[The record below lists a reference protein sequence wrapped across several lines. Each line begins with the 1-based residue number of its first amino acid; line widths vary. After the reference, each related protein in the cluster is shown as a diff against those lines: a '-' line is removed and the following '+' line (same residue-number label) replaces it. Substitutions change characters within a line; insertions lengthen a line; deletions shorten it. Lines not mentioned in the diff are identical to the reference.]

1 MMKYMYS
8 HLSLY
13 VSYHRL
19 VAITCVLALSNLGTS
34 FAAAWL
40 SKDTKSVDGALVDKA
55 SGQTIKT
62 DTYANVYTGIDDAN
76 RRELCEED
84 TDGIVNCETTGFN
97 MPNAQA
103 LAMLQKCFDGS
114 TVDLHIQTKTTVESF
129 SICGNGHEATY
140 VVNKFGTPTHA
151 TSIITM
157 NGNLFSVTPE
167 DKDTVDERLLPMSPY
182 IINKIK

>member
-1 MMKYMYS
+1 MYS

-40 SKDTKSVDGALVDKA
+40 SKDTKSVDGALIDKA

-62 DTYANVYTGIDDAN
+62 DTYANVYTEIEDAN
-76 RRELCEED
+76 KRELCVEG
-84 TDGIVNCETTGFN
+84 TDGTVNCETTGYN

-103 LAMLQKCFDGS
+103 RDMLQKCFAGS
-114 TVDLHIQTKTTVESF
+114 TVGLHIQTKTTVESF
-129 SICGNGHEATY
+129 SLCGKGQEITY
-140 VVNKFGTPTHA
+140 VVDKKYGKPTQL
-151 TSIITM
+151 I
-157 NGNLFSVTPE
+157 GNVFSVTPE
-167 DKDTVDERLLPMSPY
+167 DKDKVDSFMRPVSPY

>member
-1 MMKYMYS
+1 MKYMYS

-84 TDGIVNCETTGFN
+84 TDGIGIFYSCSSGII
-97 MPNAQA
+97 
-103 LAMLQKCFDGS
+103 
-114 TVDLHIQTKTTVESF
+114 DLWFILVHVQNFCSE
-129 SICGNGHEATY
+129 
-140 VVNKFGTPTHA
+140 
-151 TSIITM
+151 
-157 NGNLFSVTPE
+157 
-167 DKDTVDERLLPMSPY
+167 
-182 IINKIK
+182 